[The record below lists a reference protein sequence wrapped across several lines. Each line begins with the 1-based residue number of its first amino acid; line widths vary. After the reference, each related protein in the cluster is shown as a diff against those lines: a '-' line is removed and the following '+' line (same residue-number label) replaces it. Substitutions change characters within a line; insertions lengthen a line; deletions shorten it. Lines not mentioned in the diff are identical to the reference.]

1 MNCLR
6 LSFEDDANGIES
18 MPIRNKNLTRS
29 RGSWTLMVECG
40 SKNVERIGVFGVFGV
55 SVVRR
60 LIGCH
65 PSVAC
70 QSRDYLVL
78 SRIFEVTC

>member
-29 RGSWTLMVECG
+29 RGSWALMVECG
-40 SKNVERIGVFGVFGV
+40 SKNGERIGVFGGFVCVGGEEGDWLS
-55 SVVRR
+55 SVRSMSISR
-60 LIGCH
+60 LPCFIEN
-65 PSVAC
+65 
-70 QSRDYLVL
+70 
-78 SRIFEVTC
+78 I

>member
-1 MNCLR
+1 MNSLR

-29 RGSWTLMVECG
+29 RGSWALMVECG

-60 LIGCH
+60 VIGCH
-65 PSVAC
+65 QELVNLETTLYY
-70 QSRDYLVL
+70 REYLK
-78 SRIFEVTC
+78 